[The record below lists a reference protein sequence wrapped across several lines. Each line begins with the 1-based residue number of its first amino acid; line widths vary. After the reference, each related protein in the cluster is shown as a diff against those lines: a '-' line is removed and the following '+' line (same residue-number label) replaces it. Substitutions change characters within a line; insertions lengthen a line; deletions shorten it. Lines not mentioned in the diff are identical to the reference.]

1 MRSLTRLLSV
11 LCLLAATVPAT
22 FGHSIQDSHTAGE
35 EMAKSANAFLGS
47 LNDAQRAKA
56 VFKFDDAERTNWIF
70 VPSARKGLP
79 IKEMNPGQRHFAQ
92 ALLSV
97 SLSQRGHMKVESVMA
112 LEYLLFLIEEGKGAN
127 KRDAE
132 NYFVSIFGKPDAKG
146 TWGFRWEGHHLSTN
160 FTIVNGELVSSTPSF
175 LGTNPG
181 QVKSDTKNVADA
193 YPGLVGFELLETE
206 DAAGRALAKS
216 LTAEQRKTG
225 FIPGETPK
233 DVITG
238 NKQKANGI
246 IKHKGIAFSAL
257 TAEQKKLA
265 GTIIAEYVGR
275 ARADFAAAEMI
286 AILKTP
292 EDTLF
297 FGYNGGT
304 EAGEAHYFSIQGP
317 TFLLEFAN
325 FQNGANHVHASWRD
339 LKKDFAY
346 DPLAEHAKGHK

>member
-11 LCLLAATVPAT
+11 LCLLAAAVPAA
-22 FGHSIQDSHTAGE
+22 FGHTAGE

-47 LNDAQRAKA
+47 LNETQRAKA
-56 VFKFDDAERTNWIF
+56 TFKFDEAERTHWIF
-70 VPSARKGLP
+70 VPAVRLGLP

-132 NYFVSIFGKPDAKG
+132 NYFVSIFGKPDAHG
-146 TWGFRWEGHHLSTN
+146 TWGFRWEGHHCSQN
-160 FTIVNGELVSSTPSF
+160 FTIVDGVLVSSTPSF

-181 QVKSDTKNVADA
+181 QVKSDTTHVGDTM
-193 YPGLVGFELLETE
+193 PGLVGFELLDAE
-206 DAAGRALAKS
+206 DAAGRDLAKS
-216 LTAEQRKTG
+216 LTEEQRKTG
-225 FIPGETPK
+225 FIPGKTPQ

-238 NKQKANGI
+238 NKPKADGI

-275 ARADFAAAEMI
+275 ARADFALQEMI
-286 AILKTP
+286 AITKTP
-292 EDTLF
+292 EDQLF

-304 EAGEAHYFSIQGP
+304 EAGQAHYYSIQGP

-339 LKKDFAY
+339 LKRDFGY
-346 DPLAEHAKGHK
+346 DPLAEHAKTHK